1 MRELR
6 VGRTTR
12 RRLELDRR
20 HLGPNGELR
29 VDEFATARRLA
40 ARLNELIAAGAPS
53 ASAGEIVAL
62 GLLHEVGHALVD
74 RWEADVHPAMFAE
87 AAEHLDETVGR
98 KAVDDVLDRLAGE
111 FGPEPDRAELLESLV
126 LLDVAAANP
135 ASRPLAPLVDP
146 SEVARAKAY
155 DRVLA
160 EAAAALGDDE
170 SSGIDGESLLDMLQA
185 PARHSP
191 TSLAGQL
198 RYVRERWGTILP
210 ADLAERLV
218 AGQDLLAEEERALH
232 MRFGGV
238 PAGPG
243 AAEPPSFAGADTE
256 LERFSADRDWM
267 PRLVLIAKSTY
278 VWLDQL
284 SRRHGREIRTLD
296 AIPDEELD
304 TLAQRGITGLWLIG
318 LWQRSH
324 ASERIKR
331 WRGNEDAVASAY
343 SLDDYRI
350 AEDLGGDAA
359 HANLRDR
366 AEARGIRLASDMV
379 PNHMGIDS
387 RWVVDHPDRFISVPE
402 SPFPAYTFRG
412 ENLALDPRIEIRLED
427 HYWDDSDAAVVFERR
442 DTWSGDVR
450 YVYHGNDGTSFPWN
464 DTAQLNYLRADVREA
479 VIQTILEVARRFRV
493 IRFDAAMVLA
503 RKHIQRLWWP
513 EPGAGGGIP
522 SRSEHALRRA
532 EFEAAMPSE
541 FWREVVDRVAAEA
554 PDTLLLAEAFW
565 LLEGYFVRTLGM
577 HRVYNSAFMH
587 MLRDEDNAGYR
598 KVIRDTLEFDPE
610 ILKRYVN
617 FMTNPDEETAIEQ
630 FGTGD
635 KYFGVA
641 TVLATMP
648 GLPMI
653 GHGQIEGFGEK
664 YGMEFQRA
672 RLDEQPNE
680 GLIGHFETQVV
691 PLLRDRWRYA
701 EAADFRLYDV
711 VTDGGAVLEDVY
723 AYTNGQGDARSLIA
737 YHNRYGSAAGW
748 IRDSV
753 PFAVKQPDG
762 SKPLER
768 ASLADALGLA
778 GASDGGWVRL
788 RDRRSARETLRSVAE
803 LRSRGLFVQLDAYG
817 CLVIEEIRQV
827 ASSADWPWDAL
838 GAELGGAWVPSLDDA
853 MAERRA
859 REATAAEPRTP
870 DNTAVPERDRVL
882 RLADGRDVAVAE
894 WGPTDGRPVFLLH
907 GQPGS
912 RRLCPDRAVTRAA
925 GVRLV
930 TFDRP
935 GYGGSTP
942 RPGRRIVDGVDDLAE
957 IATQLGLERFGVV
970 GWSSGGPYALAAAAR
985 IPDRLTG
992 VAVVAG
998 EGPSDESPEI
1008 LDDWPD
1014 ASRDRVERAR
1024 RGDPAVAAEI
1034 EERIAPF
1041 VESPERILGGAA
1053 DRGPDDADARVLADP
1068 AYRAAMAA
1076 MFEEAFR
1083 QGTAG
1088 WRDDWLATYTPWGFR
1103 LADVRRPVEVW
1114 WGDADSLTQRP
1125 HTDALVAGLGERARL
1140 HVIAGAGHSLA
1151 ATHWAEILAGVL
1163 PDGDD

>member
-1 MRELR
+1 
-6 VGRTTR
+6 
-12 RRLELDRR
+12 
-20 HLGPNGELR
+20 
-29 VDEFATARRLA
+29 
-40 ARLNELIAAGAPS
+40 
-53 ASAGEIVAL
+53 
-62 GLLHEVGHALVD
+62 
-74 RWEADVHPAMFAE
+74 
-87 AAEHLDETVGR
+87 
-98 KAVDDVLDRLAGE
+98 VDDVLDRVAAE
-111 FGPEPDRAELLESLV
+111 FGPEPDRAELLESLL

-135 ASRPLAPLVDP
+135 ASRPLSPLVDP

-155 DRVLA
+155 ERVLA
-160 EAAAALGDDE
+160 EAAAALADPDAIGP
-170 SSGIDGESLLDMLQA
+170 GGESLLDMLQA
-185 PARHSP
+185 PARHAP

-198 RYVRERWGTILP
+198 RYVRERWGAILP

-218 AGQDLLAEEERALH
+218 AGQDLLAEEERGLH
-232 MRFGGV
+232 LRFGGGG
-238 PAGPG
+238 AGVA
-243 AAEPPSFAGADTE
+243 AAEAPSFAGADAE
-256 LERFSADRDWM
+256 PERFSADREWM

-304 TLAQRGITGLWLIG
+304 TLARQGITGLWLIG
-318 LWQRSH
+318 LWQRSP
-324 ASERIKR
+324 ASARIKR
-331 WRGNEDAVASAY
+331 WRGNDDAVASAY
-343 SLDDYRI
+343 SLDEYRI
-350 AEDLGGDAA
+350 ADDLGGDAA

-366 AEARGIRLASDMV
+366 AESRGIRLASDMV

-387 RWVVDHPDRFISVPE
+387 RWVIDHPDRFISVPE
-402 SPFPAYTFRG
+402 PPFPSYTFG
-412 ENLALDPRIEIRLED
+412 GQNLAEDHRVEIRLED
-427 HYWDDSDAAVVFERR
+427 HYWNDSDAAVVFERR

-479 VIQTILEVARRFRV
+479 VIQTILDVARRFRV

-503 RKHIQRLWWP
+503 KKHIQRLWWP
-513 EPGAGGGIP
+513 QPGSGGGIP
-522 SRSEHALRRA
+522 SRSEHALHPS
-532 EFEAAMPSE
+532 EFEAAMPHE
-541 FWREVVDRVAAEA
+541 FWREVVDRVAEEA

-635 KYFGVA
+635 KYFGIA

-653 GHGQIEGFGEK
+653 GHGQIEGFAEK

-672 RLDEQPNE
+672 RLDEQPNQ
-680 GLIGHFETQVV
+680 GLIDHFEAQIV

-711 VTDGGAVLEDVY
+711 VAEGGAVLDDVY
-723 AYTNGQGDARSLIA
+723 AYSNGRGDVRSLVV
-737 YHNRYGSAAGW
+737 YHNRFGSAAGW

-762 SKPLER
+762 SKPLAR
-768 ASLADALGLA
+768 ASLAEALGLA
-778 GASDGGWVRL
+778 GTPGGGWIRL
-788 RDRRSARETLRSVAE
+788 RDRRSGRETLRSADE
-803 LRSRGLFVQLDAYG
+803 LRSRGLFVRLEAYG
-817 CLVIEEIRQV
+817 CLVIDEIGEV
-827 ASSADWPWDAL
+827 VSTVEWPWDAL
-838 GAELGGAWVPSLDDA
+838 GRELAGAWVASLDGA

-859 REATAAEPRTP
+859 REAAALAPPVP
-870 DNTAVPERDRVL
+870 DATAVPERDRVL
-882 RLADGRDVAVAE
+882 GLADGRDVTVAE
-894 WGPTDGRPVFLLH
+894 WGPEDGKPVFLLH

-912 RRLCPDRAVTRAA
+912 RCFCPDRAATHRA
-925 GVRLV
+925 GVRLIA
-930 TFDRP
+930 FDRP

-942 RPGRRIVDGVDDLAE
+942 RPGRRILDGVDDLAE
-957 IATQLGLERFGVV
+957 IATLLGLERFGVV

-985 IPDRLTG
+985 IPERLTG

-998 EGPSDESPEI
+998 EGPSHEAPEL
-1008 LDDWPD
+1008 LDDL
-1014 ASRDRVERAR
+1014 SEVMRERVERAR
-1024 RGDPAVAAEI
+1024 RGDPAVGAEI
-1034 EERIAPF
+1034 EERIAPL
-1041 VESPERILGGAA
+1041 VESPEAILPAPS
-1053 DRGPDDADARVLADP
+1053 DSGPQNVDARLVADTG
-1068 AYRAAMAA
+1068 YRTAMIA
-1076 MFEEAFR
+1076 MFEEAYR

-1088 WRDDWLATYTPWGFR
+1088 WRDDWVASYTPWGFR
-1103 LADVRRPVEVW
+1103 LADVMGPVNVW
-1114 WGDADSLTQRP
+1114 WGDADRLTPRP
-1125 HTDALVAGLGERARL
+1125 HTDALIAGLGGRARL
-1140 HVIAGAGHSLA
+1140 HVVPDAGHSLA
-1151 ATHWAEILAGVL
+1151 ATHWAEILDGVL
-1163 PDGDD
+1163 GNGTD